1 MAATTGQGNALALPR
16 GTVVFED
23 LTMWEITLFDDG
35 VEVGTWDYPSAP
47 TVGTDYGDCVVIGIR
62 EIDAECMMASVD
74 IAYR

>member
-1 MAATTGQGNALALPR
+1 
-16 GTVVFED
+16 
-23 LTMWEITLFDDG
+23 MWEITLFDDG